1 MQQLS
6 ELKSAIVA
14 FIPVASEMAA
24 LQGSVAAY
32 QGGLAEIDRLLSEGF
47 CQDDLSVL
55 SRAVP
60 RVFWLHKEW
69 TPELE
74 RIVDGRYREPSWFAA
89 ADKLHQRVQD
99 AAEALKIV
107 GWY

>member
-14 FIPVASEMAA
+14 FMPVVSEVAT
-24 LQGSVAAY
+24 LQGSVAAF
-32 QGGLAEIDRLLSEGF
+32 QGCLAEIDRLLSEGF
-47 CQDDLSVL
+47 CQDDLNVL

-74 RIVDGRYREPSWFAA
+74 RMVDGRYREPWWFVA
-89 ADKLHQRVQD
+89 ADKLHQRVQE
-99 AAEALKIV
+99 AAEELKIV
-107 GWY
+107 GRY